1 MKSLMTLLWVLLVL
15 IVGQPVSA
23 PTDICHLASQAVK
36 MEQKDIDE
44 FYKAHVAR
52 RLLTGRGV
60 VKSVKQTAGGAVKG
74 NYQVEIICSPNVIV
88 RLQTNEFWV
97 KRQNVVK
104 DATVSFSGECT
115 RMHKSLKSL
124 VCVMRATIR

>member
-1 MKSLMTLLWVLLVL
+1 MKSLMTLIWVILVF
-15 IVGQPVSA
+15 IFVQPVAAS
-23 PTDICHLASQAVK
+23 TDICHLASQAVK

-44 FYKAHVAR
+44 FYNASVAR

-74 NYQVEIICSPNVIV
+74 NYQVEIICSPNVVV

-97 KRQNVVK
+97 KRQGVVK

-115 RMHKSLKSL
+115 RMHKSLNTL
-124 VCVMRATIR
+124 NVVVRATIR

>member
-1 MKSLMTLLWVLLVL
+1 MKSLMTLMWVLLAL
-15 IVGQPVSA
+15 IVVQPATGS
-23 PTDICHLASQAVK
+23 TDICQLGSQAVK

-44 FYKAHVAR
+44 FYKAKVAR

-60 VKSVKQTAGGAVKG
+60 VKSVKQTAGGTVKG
-74 NYQVEIICSPNVIV
+74 NYQVEIICAPNVVV
-88 RLQTNEFWV
+88 RLQTSEFWV
-97 KRQNVVK
+97 KRQGAVK

-115 RMHKSLKSL
+115 RMHKSLKTL